1 MFWKVL
7 YLGLA
12 WYNSRILFSVQI
24 TFSDLKKNRCQ
35 RFFKSSPASANSQ
48 IQFVQINVKR
58 KNKIVHWNTVIH
70 KVWVI
75 TNLSC
80 DGKKIVTLERS
91 KKKNSKVQSS
101 FQLWYVGRVSTL
113 DKKKILTFYFQRIII
128 VFSAEYIFQVGKPS
142 ILEYQI
148 SKKHDT
154 FDAAYDFL
162 IKIGKLSQ
170 KWSFWTFSGNQE
182 ILSWVVNCK

>member
-1 MFWKVL
+1 MV
-7 YLGLA
+7 
-12 WYNSRILFSVQI
+12 
-24 TFSDLKKNRCQ
+24 
-35 RFFKSSPASANSQ
+35 
-48 IQFVQINVKR
+48 
-58 KNKIVHWNTVIH
+58 
-70 KVWVI
+70 
-75 TNLSC
+75 
-80 DGKKIVTLERS
+80 KKIVTLERS